1 MERLQKVM
9 ARAGVAS
16 RRKSEEW
23 ILSGKVR
30 VNGKTVTQLGTRVDP
45 ERDRIEVEGRLIRP
59 EQKRYFL
66 FYKPKGVITSLS
78 DPDGRP
84 VVTDWFRE
92 VEERVYPVGRLDYDT
107 EGLLLLTND
116 GELTHGLAHP
126 RHEVDKVY
134 QATVKG
140 IPAKKSLRRLETG
153 VKLTDGWTA
162 PAKVRMLRSG
172 KEQACLELTIHE
184 GRNRQVRRM
193 CEAVGHPV
201 VHLVRVQLAFLT
213 LSGLQPGEYRE
224 LSKEEIRRL
233 KELL

>member
-30 VNGKTVTQLGTRVDP
+30 VNGETVTQLGTRVDP
-45 ERDRIEVEGRLIRP
+45 ERDRIEVEGRLIQS
-59 EQKRYFL
+59 EQKRYFI
-66 FYKPKGVITSLS
+66 FYKPRGVITSLS
-78 DPDGRP
+78 DPEGRP
-84 VVTDWFRE
+84 VVVDWFRD
-92 VEERVYPVGRLDYDT
+92 VDERVYPVGRLDYDT

-116 GELTHGLAHP
+116 GELAHGLVHP
-126 RHEVDKVY
+126 RHEVDKIY
-134 QATVKG
+134 QVTVEG
-140 IPAKKSLRRLETG
+140 TPAKKSLLRLETG
-153 VKLTDGWTA
+153 VKLSDGWTA
-162 PAKVRMLRSG
+162 PAKVRMLRREKG
-172 KEQACLELTIHE
+172 QACLEITLHE

-213 LSGLQPGEYRE
+213 LSGLQPGEHRE
-224 LSKEEIRRL
+224 LSRAEVQGL